1 VDQIGY
7 YIMMA
12 LLGAAAAYGLANKG
26 KPKPK
31 ISAGKRKAVIICV
44 GIVTA
49 CVVLAI
55 AVALLPHTTAP
66 H

>member
-1 VDQIGY
+1 MDQIGY

-31 ISAGKRKAVIICV
+31 ISRGKRKAVIICV

-49 CVVLAI
+49 CAVLAI
-55 AVALLPHTTAP
+55 AVALLPYTTAS